1 MQRILVLGIA
11 LFLAACGSSP
21 SSNSGGSGGNNSNN
35 GGQQTTGKYDANIRW
50 TDLGIPHI
58 EAKDW
63 GSLGYG
69 MGYAFADDNAC
80 DFLEDIVTTRGERSL
95 YFGRNGPTYLIRPNG
110 ASASNVNSDFF
121 WKHVATDTVINNML
135 AAQSETVITAI
146 EGYAEGVSRYVR
158 ELKAGEHPG
167 RHPRCIGED
176 WLKEISVEDMGRR
189 IFRLSIIASSS
200 VFVEEIG
207 SMQPPSV
214 DTVTNL
220 LSSNDP
226 RSASEV
232 NTKALVELGE
242 ASGVFDEFPFSRE
255 LKFGSNMYAFGKD
268 ATQDGESLQFVNP
281 HFPWF
286 GTERLH
292 LSHLKINGDTPETQA
307 EIMGVSLHGAPAILI
322 GFNRNL
328 AWSHTVSTAYRFTVY
343 ELTLVPGTPTSY
355 IYDGAV
361 REMEATEY
369 SIDVTEDNGS
379 VTQQTRT
386 LYRSHYGPIMNLHLQ
401 GSLGAFN
408 WTPAFAYA
416 IRDANAENSQLMENF
431 FRWNTA
437 KSLDEFQQIQEELV
451 AVPWVNTTATGPG
464 QPAYYSDV
472 TRVPNVPDSMVA
484 PGACA
489 NSLLAPVVAQLA
501 PGLPVL
507 DGNRS
512 DCEWKTDPDSPQE
525 GVFGASNLPKMRRDD
540 WVHNCND
547 SYWLTNPDEP
557 ITGFAA
563 IIGDEDSER
572 SLRTRKCIR
581 QVEQRLDGTDGRDGT
596 KFNRENL
603 KEIVLSSEIYTE
615 ELARADVLNAYCT
628 TNPTGF
634 LLGSNGPVDVSEAC
648 TVLAAWDG
656 TTNNDS
662 VGGHIWRE
670 FWRGAGGS
678 NLGPWLQPYSSADP
692 VNTPNTINFLN
703 PEVMAA
709 FADAVS
715 TITGAGI
722 ALDAKLGDIQWTE
735 RNGTRIPIF
744 GDAGSVG
751 AFTIAQASLN
761 TDGSGYGPI
770 VHGNSYVQVVGWDDQ
785 GNPEADAFITY
796 SQSTDAASD
805 HFGDFTQ
812 RYSDKNWKRLP
823 FTEAQIAAE
832 TIREV
837 HLTQ

>member
-21 SSNSGGSGGNNSNN
+21 SDLSAGAGGNNSNN
-35 GGQQTTGKYDANIRW
+35 GGQQTTGKYDARIRW
-50 TDLGIPHI
+50 TELGIPHI

-63 GSLGYG
+63 PSMGYG
-69 MGYAFADDNAC
+69 MGYAFAEDNLC
-80 DFLEDIVTTRGERSL
+80 DFLEDIATIRGERSR
-95 YFGRNGPTYLIRPNG
+95 YFGRNGPTYTIRANG
-110 ASASNVNSDFF
+110 ANASNVNSDFF
-121 WKHVATDTVINNML
+121 WKHVATDKVIGDLL
-135 AAQSETVITAI
+135 AAQSETVINAVT
-146 EGYAEGVSRYVR
+146 GYSDGVSRYVR
-158 ELKAGEHPG
+158 ELRAGEHPG
-167 RHPRCIGED
+167 RHTRCADED
-176 WLKEISVEDMGRR
+176 WLNEISVEDMGRR
-189 IFRLSIIASSS
+189 ILRLSVLASSS

-207 SMQPPSV
+207 SIQPPSI

-226 RSASEV
+226 RSTSEL
-232 NTKALVELGE
+232 NTEQLVALGK

-255 LKFGSNMYAFGKD
+255 LDIGSNMYALGKD
-268 ATQDGESLQFVNP
+268 ATQDGKPLQFVNP

-292 LSHLKINGDTPETQA
+292 LSHLKINGDTPENQG
-307 EIMGVSLHGAPAILI
+307 EMMGVSLHGAPAILI
-322 GFNRNL
+322 GFNRHF

-343 ELTLVPGTPTSY
+343 ELNLVPGVPTSY

-361 REMEATEY
+361 REMEASEY
-369 SIDVTEDNGS
+369 TIDVMEDNGS
-379 VTQQTRT
+379 ITQQSRT
-386 LYRSHYGPIMNLHLQ
+386 LYRSHYGPMMNLHLQ
-401 GSLGAFN
+401 GELGAFN
-408 WTPAFAYA
+408 WTPAFGYA

-431 FRWNTA
+431 FRWNKAT
-437 KSLDEFQQIQEELV
+437 SLTEFQEIQEELV

-464 QPAYYSDV
+464 EQVYYSDV

-489 NSLLAPVVAQLA
+489 NSVLNVALGQLA

-525 GVFGASNLPKMRRDD
+525 GVFGASNLPKLRRDD

-547 SYWLTNPDEP
+547 SYWLTHPEEP
-557 ITGFAA
+557 ITGYAA
-563 IIGDEDSER
+563 IIGAEDTER

-581 QVEQRLDGTDGRDGT
+581 QVQQRLDGTDGRSDT

-615 ELARADVLNAYCT
+615 ELARADVLNAYCDS
-628 TNPTGF
+628 NPTGF
-634 LLGSNGPVDVSEAC
+634 LLGQSGPVDVSGAC

-656 TTNNDS
+656 TTNVNS
-662 VGGHIWRE
+662 VGGHVWRE
-670 FWRGAGGS
+670 FWRGAGGA
-678 NLGPWLQPYSSADP
+678 NIGPWIQPYSSADP
-692 VNTPNTINFLN
+692 VNTPNTINFLA
-703 PEVMAA
+703 PEVESA

-715 TITGAGI
+715 TLQDAGI

-735 RNGTRIPIF
+735 RNGERIPVF
-744 GDAGSVG
+744 GDSGSVG
-751 AFTIAQASLN
+751 AFTIAQAGLN

-770 VHGNSYVQVVGWDDQ
+770 VHGNSYVQVVGWDDE

-796 SQSTDAASD
+796 SQSTDATSD
-805 HFGDFTQ
+805 HFGDFTR

-832 TIREV
+832 TVREV
-837 HLTQ
+837 RLTQ